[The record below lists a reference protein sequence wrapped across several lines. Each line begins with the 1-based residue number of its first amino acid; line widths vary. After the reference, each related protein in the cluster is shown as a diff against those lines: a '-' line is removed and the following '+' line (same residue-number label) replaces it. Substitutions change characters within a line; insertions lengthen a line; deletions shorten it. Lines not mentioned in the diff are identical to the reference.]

1 MFASKEST
9 IMKYL
14 SKQVIILSLVSLFT
28 DMASEMLY
36 PITPIFLSSVLGA
49 SMAVVG
55 LIEGLAEV
63 TAGLLKGYF
72 GVLSDKLGKRS
83 IFVVLG
89 YSFSALAKPLPGVFP
104 NTLTVLAARVTDR
117 IGKGV
122 RTAPRDALLASYSE
136 NNTGAVFGFHRAMDT
151 LGAVIGPLLALLMLN
166 LLKLNYQTI
175 FIIAFVPSLI
185 AVILTLYIKDKR
197 TEAISQQ
204 KLDSLNFWKCSPR
217 QYKILFFLI
226 TFFSLANSSDVFLIL
241 KSKKISGSDTLAIA
255 GYIFYNVIY
264 AASSYPIGILAD
276 KIGKKKVFIIG
287 LLIFSAVYFGF
298 AALNSFIFIWVLFA
312 LYGFYASSTEG
323 VLKAWVSD
331 LVPDQNRG
339 SAIGLITM
347 SSSIAVMVGSIGA
360 GFLWDNFGS
369 QVPFYLSS
377 AVSLLV
383 AVLLYRF
390 RKIKPIV

>member
-1 MFASKEST
+1 
-9 IMKYL
+9 MKRL
-14 SKQVIILSLVSLFT
+14 PKQVILLSLISLFT

-36 PITPIFLSSVLGA
+36 PITPIFLTSVLGA

-55 LIEGLAEV
+55 MIEGLAEV

-83 IFVVLG
+83 IFVVFG
-89 YSFSALAKPLPGVFP
+89 YALSAISKPLPGVFP
-104 NTLTVLAARVTDR
+104 NTLAVLFSRITDR

-122 RTAPRDALLASYSE
+122 RTAPRDALLASYAE

-166 LLKLNYQTI
+166 FFKFNYQII
-175 FIIAFVPSLI
+175 FIIAFIPSLI
-185 AVILTLYIKDKR
+185 AVLFTFLIKDK
-197 TEAISQQ
+197 
-204 KLDSLNFWKCSPR
+204 KLEKSLQLKTNLPAFWKSSPS
-217 QYKILFFLI
+217 QYKTLFILI
-226 TFFSLANSSDVFLIL
+226 TIFSLVNSSDVFLIL
-241 KSKKISGSDTLAIA
+241 KSKNISGSDTLAIA
-255 GYIFYNVIY
+255 GYIFYNIVY
-264 AASSYPIGILAD
+264 AASSYPLGILSD

-287 LLIFSAVYFGF
+287 LLIFSVVYFGF
-298 AALNSFIFIWVLFA
+298 ASLTSFVFIWILFA
-312 LYGFYASSTEG
+312 LYGIYASSTEG

-347 SSSIAVMVGSIGA
+347 SSSIAVMLGSILA
-360 GFLWDNFGS
+360 GYLWDIFGS
-369 QVPFYLSS
+369 HVPFYLSS

-390 RKIKPIV
+390 SKSKS

>member
-1 MFASKEST
+1 MNK
-9 IMKYL
+9 L
-14 SKQVIILSLVSLFT
+14 PKQVLILSLVSLFT

-49 SMAVVG
+49 SMAIVG
-55 LIEGLAEV
+55 LIEGLAEM

-89 YSFSALAKPLPGVFP
+89 YSLSAISKPFPGIIP
-104 NTLTVLAARVTDR
+104 STLTVLFARVIDR

-122 RTAPRDALLASYSE
+122 RTAPRDALLASYAE

-166 LLKLNYQTI
+166 FLKFDYQTI

-185 AVILTLYIKDKR
+185 AVTLTLYVKDKKAEMR
-197 TEAISQQ
+197 YRPKTDI
-204 KLDSLNFWKCSPR
+204 LGFWKSSPM
-217 QYKILFFLI
+217 QYKILVYSMTIFTLV
-226 TFFSLANSSDVFLIL
+226 NSSDVFLIL
-241 KSKKISGSDTLAIA
+241 KSKNISGSDTLAIA
-255 GYIFYNVIY
+255 GYIFYNIIY
-264 AASSYPIGILAD
+264 AASSYPIGLLAD

-287 LLIFSAVYFGF
+287 LLIFSVVYFGF
-298 AALNSFIFIWVLFA
+298 ASLNSSALIWILFA
-312 LYGFYASSTEG
+312 LYGVYASSTEG

-347 SSSIAVMVGSIGA
+347 SSSFAMMIGSIAA
-360 GFLWDNFGS
+360 GFLWDKFGS
-369 QVPFYLSS
+369 SVPFYLSS
-377 AVSLLV
+377 AVSLIV
-383 AVLLYRF
+383 AELLYEF
-390 RKIKPIV
+390 SKKKS

>member
-1 MFASKEST
+1 MSR
-9 IMKYL
+9 L
-14 SKQVIILSLVSLFT
+14 PKQVVIISLVSLFT

-36 PITPIFLSSVLGA
+36 PITPIFLSSVIGA
-49 SMAVVG
+49 SMAMVG

-72 GVLSDKLGKRS
+72 GGLSDKLGKRS
-83 IFVVLG
+83 IFIVLG
-89 YSFSALAKPLPGVFP
+89 YTLSAIAKPLPGILP

-122 RTAPRDALLASYSE
+122 RTAPRDALLASYAK

-166 LLKLNYQTI
+166 FFKFDYQTI
-175 FIIAFVPSLI
+175 FIIAFLPSLI
-185 AVILTLYIKDKR
+185 AVVFAFYVKDRKVEQFSHPKHNLSR
-197 TEAISQQ
+197 
-204 KLDSLNFWKCSPR
+204 FWKASPK
-217 QYKILFFLI
+217 QYKILFILI
-226 TFFSLANSSDVFLIL
+226 TIFSLVNSSDVFLIL
-241 KSKKISGSDTLAIA
+241 KSKNISGSDTVAIS
-255 GYIFYNVIY
+255 GYIFYNIIY
-264 AASSYPIGILAD
+264 AMSSYPMGILSD
-276 KIGKKKVFIIG
+276 RIGKKKVFMIG

-298 AALNSFIFIWVLFA
+298 ASLNSFALIWILFA
-312 LYGFYASSTEG
+312 LYGIYASSTEG

-331 LVPDQNRG
+331 LVPDQSRG

-347 SSSIAVMVGSIGA
+347 SSSIAMMVGSIFA

-383 AVLLYRF
+383 AGLLYRLS
-390 RKIKPIV
+390 KTKLQG

>member
-1 MFASKEST
+1 MRN
-9 IMKYL
+9 L
-14 SKQVIILSLVSLFT
+14 PKQVVIISLVSLFT

-72 GVLSDKLGKRS
+72 GILSDKLGRRS

-89 YSFSALAKPLPGVFP
+89 YTLSAVSKPLPGILP

-136 NNTGAVFGFHRAMDT
+136 NSSGAVFGFHRAMDT

-166 LLKLNYQTI
+166 FLKFDYQTI
-175 FIIAFVPSLI
+175 FIIAFLPSLI
-185 AVILTLYIKDKR
+185 AVVFSFYVKDRKV
-197 TEAISQQ
+197 EQHSYQ
-204 KLDSLNFWKCSPR
+204 KHALIGFWKSSPK
-217 QYKILFFLI
+217 QYKILFVLI
-226 TFFSLANSSDVFLIL
+226 TIFSLVNSSDVFLIL
-241 KSKKISGSDTLAIA
+241 KSKNISGSDTIAIS
-255 GYIFYNVIY
+255 GYIFYNIIY
-264 AASSYPIGILAD
+264 AVSSYPIGILSD
-276 KIGKKKVFIIG
+276 RIGKKKVFIIG

-298 AALNSFIFIWVLFA
+298 ASLNSFAFIWILFA

-331 LVPDQNRG
+331 LVTDQSRG

-347 SSSIAVMVGSIGA
+347 SSSISMMLGSILA
-360 GFLWDNFGS
+360 GFLWDKFGS
-369 QVPFYLSS
+369 QAPFYLSS
-377 AVSLLV
+377 AISLLV
-383 AVLLYRF
+383 AGLLYRHSLN
-390 RKIKPIV
+390 KPSSSGTVERH

>member
-1 MFASKEST
+1 
-9 IMKYL
+9 MKRL
-14 SKQVIILSLVSLFT
+14 PKQVIILSLVSLFT

-36 PITPIFLSSVLGA
+36 PITPIFLSSVLGS

-89 YSFSALAKPLPGVFP
+89 YSFSAVSKPLPGILP
-104 NTLTVLAARVTDR
+104 NTLTVLFARVTDR
-117 IGKGV
+117 IGKGI
-122 RTAPRDALLASYSE
+122 RTAPRDALLASYSG

-175 FIIAFVPSLI
+175 FIVAFIPSLT
-185 AVILTLYIKDKR
+185 AVVLTLYVKDKKSEVR
-197 TEAISQQ
+197 LRPKTD
-204 KLDSLNFWKCSPR
+204 LLVFWKNSPS

-226 TFFSLANSSDVFLIL
+226 TIFSLVNSSDVFLIL
-241 KSKKISGSDTLAIA
+241 KSKNISGSDTLAIA
-255 GYIFYNVIY
+255 GYIFYNIIY
-264 AASSYPIGILAD
+264 AMSSYPIGILAD

-287 LLIFSAVYFGF
+287 LLIFSVVYFGF
-298 AALNSFIFIWVLFA
+298 AALNSFVFIWVLFA

-331 LVPDQNRG
+331 LVLDQNRG

-347 SSSIAVMVGSIGA
+347 SSSIAVMLGSIAA
-360 GFLWDNFGS
+360 GFLWDAFGS

-383 AVLLYRF
+383 AGLLYRF
-390 RKIKPIV
+390 SKKKS

>member
-1 MFASKEST
+1 MRN
-9 IMKYL
+9 L
-14 SKQVIILSLVSLFT
+14 PKQVVIISLVSLFT

-49 SMAVVG
+49 SMVVVG
-55 LIEGLAEV
+55 FIEGLAEV

-72 GVLSDKLGKRS
+72 GILSDKIGRRS

-89 YSFSALAKPLPGVFP
+89 YSLSATSKPLPGILP
-104 NTLTVLAARVTDR
+104 NTMTVLAARVTDR

-136 NNTGAVFGFHRAMDT
+136 NNSGAVFGFHRAMDT

-166 LLKLNYQTI
+166 FLKFDYQTI
-175 FIIAFVPSLI
+175 FIIAFLPSLI
-185 AVILTLYIKDKR
+185 AVVFSFCVKDRKV
-197 TEAISQQ
+197 EQHSYQ
-204 KLDSLNFWKCSPR
+204 KHALIGFWKSSPK
-217 QYKILFFLI
+217 QYKILFVLI
-226 TFFSLANSSDVFLIL
+226 TIFSLVNSSDVFLIL
-241 KSKKISGSDTLAIA
+241 KSKNISGSDTVAIS
-255 GYIFYNVIY
+255 GYIFYNIIY
-264 AASSYPIGILAD
+264 AVSSYPIGILSD
-276 KIGKKKVFIIG
+276 RIGKKKVFIIG

-298 AALNSFIFIWVLFA
+298 ASLNSFAFIWILFA

-331 LVPDQNRG
+331 LVTDQSRG

-347 SSSIAVMVGSIGA
+347 SSSIAMMLGSILA
-360 GFLWDNFGS
+360 GFLWDKFGS
-369 QVPFYLSS
+369 QAPFYLSS

-383 AVLLYRF
+383 AWLLYLHSLNKSNSSGTVERH
-390 RKIKPIV
+390 

>member
-1 MFASKEST
+1 MNK
-9 IMKYL
+9 L
-14 SKQVIILSLVSLFT
+14 PKQVIILSLVSLFT

-72 GVLSDKLGKRS
+72 GVLSDKLSKRS

-89 YSFSALAKPLPGVFP
+89 YSLSAIAKPLPGIIP
-104 NTLTVLAARVTDR
+104 NTFTVLFSRVTDR
-117 IGKGV
+117 VGKGV
-122 RTAPRDALLASYSE
+122 RTAPRDALLASYAE

-166 LLKLNYQTI
+166 LLKFDYQTI
-175 FIIAFVPSLI
+175 FIIAFIPSLI
-185 AVILTLYIKDKR
+185 AVIFTLYVKDKVS
-197 TEAISQQ
+197 EISLRP
-204 KLDSLNFWKCSPR
+204 KTDMLGFWKSSPA
-217 QYKILFFLI
+217 QYKTLVYLMTI
-226 TFFSLANSSDVFLIL
+226 FSLVNSSDVFLIL
-241 KSKKISGSDTLAIA
+241 KSKNISGSDSLAIA
-255 GYIFYNVIY
+255 GYIFYNIVY
-264 AASSYPIGILAD
+264 AVSSYPVGILSD
-276 KIGKKKVFIIG
+276 RFGKKKVFIIG

-298 AALNSFIFIWVLFA
+298 ASLNSLALVWFLFA
-312 LYGFYASSTEG
+312 LYGIYASATEG

-347 SSSIAVMVGSIGA
+347 SSSIAMMIGSITA
-360 GFLWDNFGS
+360 GFLWDKFGS
-369 QVPFYLSS
+369 SVPFYISS
-377 AVSLLV
+377 ATSLVV
-383 AVLLYRF
+383 AITLFQFSKKRS
-390 RKIKPIV
+390 R

>member
-1 MFASKEST
+1 MNK
-9 IMKYL
+9 L
-14 SKQVIILSLVSLFT
+14 PKQVIILSLVSLFT

-49 SMAVVG
+49 SMAIVG
-55 LIEGLAEV
+55 LIEGLAEM

-89 YSFSALAKPLPGVFP
+89 YSLSAISKPFPGIIP
-104 NTLTVLAARVTDR
+104 STLTVLFARVIDR

-122 RTAPRDALLASYSE
+122 RTAPRDALLASYAE

-166 LLKLNYQTI
+166 FLKFDYQTI

-185 AVILTLYIKDKR
+185 AVTLTLYVKDKKAEMR
-197 TEAISQQ
+197 YRPKTDI
-204 KLDSLNFWKCSPR
+204 LGFWKSSPM
-217 QYKILFFLI
+217 QYKILVYLMTI
-226 TFFSLANSSDVFLIL
+226 FSLVNSSDVFLIL
-241 KSKKISGSDTLAIA
+241 KSKNISSSDTLAIA
-255 GYIFYNVIY
+255 GYIFYNIIY
-264 AASSYPIGILAD
+264 AVSSYPIGLLAD

-287 LLIFSAVYFGF
+287 LLIFSVVYFGF
-298 AALNSFIFIWVLFA
+298 AFLNSSALIWILFA
-312 LYGFYASSTEG
+312 LYGIYASSTEG

-347 SSSIAVMVGSIGA
+347 SSSFAMMIGSIAA
-360 GFLWDNFGS
+360 GFLWDKFGS
-369 QVPFYLSS
+369 QVPFYISS
-377 AVSLLV
+377 MVSLLV
-383 AVLLYRF
+383 AGSLYRF
-390 RKIKPIV
+390 SRQYK